1 MMNNSFLIGDIINY
15 QIASTLEYL
24 DSDDTRENFVSHFL
38 LSPCVHFPPNKEMG
52 EYISKWVTY
61 RRTSCEPIFSKDGIH
76 IDRITFEINVACA
89 SYIDSLSAA
98 TLVRERFDGA
108 RQLANVEDDRA
119 TLFMKN
125 VRLVNAEESYDFDMY
140 VQTMGFTCEVHTIA
154 GKSHLQQLIDAE
166 EAATTKTED

>member
-1 MMNNSFLIGDIINY
+1 MNNSFLIGDIINY

-24 DSDDTRENFVSHFL
+24 DSDDTRENNVSHFL

-89 SYIDSLSAA
+89 SYIDSISAA

-108 RQLANVEDDRA
+108 RQLTNVEDDHA
-119 TLFMKN
+119 ILIMKN
-125 VRLVNAEESYDFDMY
+125 VRLQNAEESYDFDMY
-140 VQTMGFTCEVHTIA
+140 VQSMEFVCECHTIA